1 MTSALGDVRLHALW
15 VVAPQAGAVVYAR
28 RYPAAAAGGGAGNDT
43 ASLPSPA
50 PARAG
55 GLPSVPALRVPFDE
69 EVVEALARAG
79 VGRGGECAAPAVQAE
94 TDASCET
101 DPLAHAVAWVPA
113 AGAWPVVFA
122 CCGGLTIA
130 ALPMVPP
137 EARSE
142 AVAGSQGARRRV
154 QGATDCHSGGGSQK
168 KLSRLCLAPPTLL
181 HADIH
186 ASQYL
191 AAISNPAAA
200 ATARADALA
209 SSSAALAAAS
219 ACAQLCADLA
229 SRLAKASR
237 ASSPLEDLRAAAYDM
252 VAEAAPLGRLSR

>member
-1 MTSALGDVRLHALW
+1 M
-15 VVAPQAGAVVYAR
+15 
-28 RYPAAAAGGGAGNDT
+28 
-43 ASLPSPA
+43 
-50 PARAG
+50 
-55 GLPSVPALRVPFDE
+55 PALRVPFDE

-154 QGATDCHSGGGSQK
+154 QGGDRLPQWRRFAK
-168 KLSRLCLAPPTLL
+168 KIVPALL
-181 HADIH
+181 GTANI
-186 ASQYL
+186 
-191 AAISNPAAA
+191 AAH
-200 ATARADALA
+200 
-209 SSSAALAAAS
+209 
-219 ACAQLCADLA
+219 C
-229 SRLAKASR
+229 
-237 ASSPLEDLRAAAYDM
+237 
-252 VAEAAPLGRLSR
+252 